1 MWIVENI
8 WLILFFLWGIP
19 LTYYRSKFRKM
30 VYQTDSWTINIKP
43 VFMKELRG
51 IFGNIYPDNKNYLKF
66 RNFYRFYLI
75 IYLVL
80 FGAYFMFGKSTL
92 DSGEKVKVGSTMPTF
107 SLPDQY
113 GEMFDISEVVG
124 KKNLVIY
131 FYPKDDSP
139 GCTKQACSF
148 RDQYEDFV
156 DADAMVIGI
165 SSDDVES
172 HKIFAEKHQL
182 NFTLLSDEDGI
193 ARDLFGVP
201 KSFFG
206 LLEGRTTYVIDKNGK
221 VIYIFNSQLQAEK
234 HIPEAL
240 EALKSL

>member
-8 WLILFFLWGIP
+8 WLILFVVWGIP

-43 VFMKELRG
+43 VFMKELRAL
-51 IFGNIYPDNKNYLKF
+51 FGNIYPDNKKYLKF

-80 FGAYFMFGKSTL
+80 FGAYFTFGKNA
-92 DSGEKVKVGSTMPTF
+92 DKSGEKIEVGSTIPIF
-107 SLPDQY
+107 SLPDQH
-113 GEMFDISEVVG
+113 GEMFDISTVIG

-139 GCTKQACSF
+139 GCTKEACSF

-156 DADAMVIGI
+156 DVDAMVIGI
-165 SSDDVES
+165 SSDDIES
-172 HKIFAEKHQL
+172 HKAFAQKYDL
-182 NFTLLSDEDGI
+182 NFTLLSDEDG
-193 ARDLFGVP
+193 AVRDLFGVP

-206 LLEGRTTYVIDKNGK
+206 LLDGRTTYIVDKTGK
-221 VIYIFNSQLQAEK
+221 VVYIFNSQLQAEK
-234 HIPEAL
+234 HITEAL
-240 EALKSL
+240 DALQAL